1 MNNKSYHN
9 LFQGY
14 ILSDLGYDV
23 WMGNARGNSY
33 SRGHTTYDTDN
44 SKYWEFR

>member
-1 MNNKSYHN
+1 MNPN
-9 LFQGY
+9 LHYNLSLGY

-33 SRGHTTYDTDN
+33 SRGHTTYDTDD
-44 SKYWEFR
+44 SKFWEFR